1 MELKELL
8 YAIDLTGTFVF
19 AMSGVVTANERR
31 MDIFGASVIGFVTAV
46 GGGTIR
52 DMLIGSTPVGWMVN
66 RDYLI
71 VIGLGILVAMF
82 LHKHISKWHK
92 TMFSFD
98 TVGIGLFTVLG
109 LQKTLSFG
117 LSPSVAVMMGIVSA
131 VFGGV
136 VRDVLV
142 NRIPLIFRKEIY
154 ATACLAGAVL
164 YAVISPYF
172 PGSLWTVLLSM
183 AVVIAIRVTAVR
195 RKWALPLPN

>member
-82 LHKHISKWHK
+82 LHKHITKWHK
-92 TMFSFD
+92 TMFLFD

-154 ATACLAGAVL
+154 ATACLAGAIL

>member
-52 DMLIGSTPVGWMVN
+52 DMLIGSTPVSWMIN

-82 LHKHISKWHK
+82 LRKHISKWHK
-92 TMFSFD
+92 TMFLFD

-154 ATACLAGAVL
+154 ATACLAGAIL

-172 PGSLWTVLLSM
+172 PGSLWTVLISM
-183 AVVIAIRVTAVR
+183 AVVIAIRVAAVR

>member
-8 YAIDLTGTFVF
+8 YIIDLTGTFVF
-19 AMSGVVTANERR
+19 AMSGVVTANERK
-31 MDIFGASVIGFVTAV
+31 MDVFGAAVIGFVTAV

-66 RDYLI
+66 RHYLI

-82 LHKHISKWHK
+82 LHKRIAKWHK
-92 TMFSFD
+92 TMFLFD
-98 TVGIGLFTVLG
+98 TVGIGLFTILG
-109 LQKTLSFG
+109 LQKTLTFG

-154 ATACLAGAVL
+154 ATACLAGGIL
-164 YAVISPYF
+164 YMLISPFF
-172 PGSLWTVLLSM
+172 PGSLWTVLVSM
-183 AVVIAIRVTAVR
+183 AFVIAIRVTAVR
-195 RKWALPLPN
+195 RKWSLPLPN

>member
-1 MELKELL
+1 MSEEL
-8 YAIDLTGTFVF
+8 
-19 AMSGVVTANERR
+19 
-31 MDIFGASVIGFVTAV
+31 DIFGASVIGFVTAV

-52 DMLIGSTPVGWMVN
+52 DMLIGSTPVSWMIN

-82 LHKHISKWHK
+82 LRKHISKWHK
-92 TMFSFD
+92 TMFLFD

-154 ATACLAGAVL
+154 ATACLAGAIL

-172 PGSLWTVLLSM
+172 PGSLWTVLISM
-183 AVVIAIRVTAVR
+183 AVVIAIRVAAVR